1 MKVNKFMKNKEKY
14 EVLHRIILLLKPMVI
29 LGILGFGYLI
39 FFQKFGKGIPCLIY
53 ELTGYR
59 CPGCGMTHA
68 LAEVWNGNYAG
79 AWKYNALS
87 ITVLPVMCIYLL
99 YRSIREQLGKNDGFY
114 IWEYILLAI
123 LFIIVFLYGYV
134 RNFI

>member
-1 MKVNKFMKNKEKY
+1 MKVDKFMKNKDKY
-14 EVLHRIILLLKPMVI
+14 EVLHWIILLLKPMAI

-79 AWKYNALS
+79 AFGLAECQA
-87 ITVLPVMCIYLL
+87 VL
-99 YRSIREQLGKNDGFY
+99 
-114 IWEYILLAI
+114 
-123 LFIIVFLYGYV
+123 GYDCQ
-134 RNFI
+134 